1 MGGPGPALRLPP
13 PLLKPSLVNLLSA
26 ENLAKSY
33 GERELFSGLSFGI
46 NQGQKVALIA
56 RNGTG
61 KSTLLNILAG
71 KDAPDT
77 GQVTYRKG
85 LRVAYLEQEPLLDP
99 ALTVGETLY
108 ASANE
113 LVRIVGRYEA
123 ALQKPED
130 ASGYQRAF
138 EAMERAGAWDLE
150 TRFNQILSRLQL
162 NDPEALVRTLS
173 GGQRRRL
180 ALAHC
185 LIEEPELLLL
195 DEPTNHLDLEMIEW
209 LEAYFAGRPISL
221 LMVTHDRYFLD
232 RVCNQ
237 ILELEAGNLSTFPGG
252 YEDYLREKEARE
264 AVAATTA
271 HKTKALYKKELE
283 WMRRQ
288 PKART
293 TKSKSRIEDFE
304 ALKQK
309 ALQRRQEREMEL
321 EINMERLGT
330 KVVELHRVAKRY
342 GERTLFEGFTY
353 SFQRGERV
361 GLIGP
366 NGSGKTTLLDMV
378 AGRVQPDAGKVVHGE
393 TLKMGYYTQAGL
405 TADPGMKVIDAVR
418 EFGDY
423 IPLKKGRQLSAQ
435 QLLERFLFDRSAQY
449 DYIEKLSGG
458 ERKRLFLCTVLIQN
472 PNFLILDEPTNDLD
486 IMTLSVLEDFLLD
499 FPGTLLIVSHDR
511 YFMDKITDHLF
522 VFDGQGGIRDFPG
535 NYTDFRMY
543 GPDESTSVSPSVP
556 APETR
561 QAKSPASRGKRNYA
575 QQREYETLEG
585 EIARLEVRKTDLESA
600 LANPD
605 QAGEQLDQTARELA
619 GLLAEL
625 EGKTERWFELAA
637 VEEE

>member
-1 MGGPGPALRLPP
+1 M
-13 PLLKPSLVNLLSA
+13 NLLSA
-26 ENLAKSY
+26 ENLSKSY
-33 GERELFSGLSFGI
+33 GERVLFSGLTFGI

-71 KDAPDT
+71 KDAPDS
-77 GQVTYRKG
+77 GQVTCRKG
-85 LRVAYLEQEPLLDP
+85 LRVAYLEQEPLLD
-99 ALTVGETLY
+99 ASLTVGETLY
-108 ASANE
+108 ASENE

-123 ALQKPED
+123 ALQRPED
-130 ASGYQRAF
+130 TAGYQRAF

-162 NDPEALVRTLS
+162 NDPQALVATLS

-195 DEPTNHLDLEMIEW
+195 DEPTNHLDLDMIEW
-209 LEAYFAGRPISL
+209 LEAYFAAQPVSL

-237 ILELEAGNLSTFPGG
+237 ILELDNGTLYTYPGG
-252 YEDYLREKEARE
+252 YQEYLQEKEARE

-271 HKTKALYKKELE
+271 RKTQALFRKELE

-293 TKSKSRIEDFE
+293 TKSRARIEDFE
-304 ALKQK
+304 QLKTR

-342 GERTLFEGFTY
+342 GDRTLFEGF
-353 SFQRGERV
+353 SHAFQRGERV
-361 GLIGP
+361 GLVGP
-366 NGSGKTTLLDMV
+366 NGSGKTTFLELV
-378 AGRVQPDAGKVVHGE
+378 AGNLQPDAGKVVHGE
-393 TLKMGYYTQAGL
+393 TLKIGYYTQAGMA
-405 TADPGMKVIDAVR
+405 ADPGMKVIDAVR

-486 IMTLSVLEDFLLD
+486 IITLSVLEDFLLD

-522 VFDGQGGIRDFPG
+522 VFDGRGGIRDFPG
-535 NYTDFRMY
+535 NYTDFRRY
-543 GPDESTSVSPSVP
+543 GLPEDPGMAAGPTP
-556 APETR
+556 AP
-561 QAKSPASRGKRNYA
+561 AAPAPQEKTGGRKGKRTYA
-575 QQREYETLEG
+575 QQREFESLEG
-585 EIARLEVRKTDLESA
+585 EIARLEGRKAELEA
-600 LANPD
+600 GLADPGLP
-605 QAGEQLDQTARELA
+605 GELLDRQARELA

-625 EGKTERWFELAA
+625 EEKTGRWFELAA
-637 VEEE
+637 IEEDA

>member
-1 MGGPGPALRLPP
+1 M
-13 PLLKPSLVNLLSA
+13 NLLSA
-26 ENLAKSY
+26 ENLTKSY
-33 GERELFSGLSFGI
+33 GERELFSGLTFGI

-77 GQVTYRKG
+77 GQVTYRRG
-85 LRVAYLEQEPLLDP
+85 LRMAYLEQDPILEPD
-99 ALTVGETLY
+99 LTVAETLY
-108 ASANE
+108 ASENE

-123 ALQKPED
+123 ALLHPED
-130 ASGYQRAF
+130 AAGYQRAF

-162 NDPEALVRTLS
+162 NDPQAPVRTLS

-209 LEAYFAGRPISL
+209 LEAYFAGQPISL

-237 ILELEAGNLSTFPGG
+237 ILELEAGSLSSYQGG
-252 YEDYLREKEARE
+252 YQDYLREKEARE

-271 HKTKALYKKELE
+271 RKTQALYSKELE

-304 ALKQK
+304 ALKNK
-309 ALQRRQEREMEL
+309 VLQRRQGREMEL

-330 KVVELHRVAKRY
+330 KVVELHRVSKRY
-342 GERTLFEGFTY
+342 GDRTLFEGFSY
-353 SFQRGERV
+353 SFKRGERV

-366 NGSGKTTLLDMV
+366 NGSGKTTLLELV

-393 TLKMGYYTQAGL
+393 TLKMGYYTQARFQ
-405 TADPGMKVIDAVR
+405 ADPGMKVIDAVR
-418 EFGDY
+418 AFGDY

-486 IMTLSVLEDFLLD
+486 IFTLSVLEDFLLD

-522 VFDGQGGIRDFPG
+522 IFDGRGGIRDFPG
-535 NYTDFRMY
+535 NYTDFRLY
-543 GPDESTSVSPSVP
+543 GPDHSPGADSIEAPST
-556 APETR
+556 
-561 QAKSPASRGKRNYA
+561 SPASPQIKSGARQGKRTYA
-575 QQREYETLEG
+575 QQREYETLEAD
-585 EIARLEVRKTDLESA
+585 IARLESRKTELEA
-600 LANPD
+600 TLADPEHP
-605 QAGEQLDQTARELA
+605 GEQLDQTARELA

-625 EGKTERWFELAA
+625 ETKTERWFELAGI
-637 VEEE
+637 EEDL

>member
-1 MGGPGPALRLPP
+1 M
-13 PLLKPSLVNLLSA
+13 NLLSA
-26 ENLAKSY
+26 ENLSKSY
-33 GERELFSGLSFGI
+33 GERQLFSGLTFGI

-71 KDAPDT
+71 KDAPDS
-77 GQVTYRKG
+77 GQVTCRKG
-85 LRVAYLEQEPLLDP
+85 LRVAYLEQEPLLD
-99 ALTVGETLY
+99 ASLTVGETLY
-108 ASANE
+108 ASENE

-123 ALQKPED
+123 ALQRPED
-130 ASGYQRAF
+130 TAGYQRAF

-162 NDPEALVRTLS
+162 NNPQALVGTLS

-195 DEPTNHLDLEMIEW
+195 DEPTNHLDLDMIEW
-209 LEAYFAGRPISL
+209 LEAYFAIQPVSL

-237 ILELEAGNLSTFPGG
+237 ILELEGGILSTYQGG
-252 YEDYLREKEARE
+252 YQDYLREKEARE

-271 HKTKALYKKELE
+271 HKTRALYRKELE

-293 TKSKSRIEDFE
+293 TKSRARIEDFE
-304 ALKQK
+304 QLKKK

-342 GERTLFEGFTY
+342 GDRTLFEGFSYT
-353 SFQRGERV
+353 FQRGERV
-361 GLIGP
+361 GLVGP
-366 NGSGKTTLLDMV
+366 NGSGKTTFLDLV
-378 AGRVQPDAGKVVHGE
+378 AGTLQPDTGKVVHGE
-393 TLKMGYYTQAGL
+393 TLKMGYYTQAGMS
-405 TADPGMKVIDAVR
+405 ADPGMKVIDAVR

-486 IMTLSVLEDFLLD
+486 IITLSVLEDFLLD

-535 NYTDFRMY
+535 NYTDFRRY
-543 GPDESTSVSPSVP
+543 GLPEDPGTATGTTP
-556 APETR
+556 APAT
-561 QAKSPASRGKRNYA
+561 PAPQEKTGGRKGKRTYA
-575 QQREYETLEG
+575 QQREFEALEA
-585 EIARLEVRKTDLESA
+585 EIARLEGRKAELESA
-600 LANPD
+600 LADP
-605 QAGEQLDQTARELA
+605 ALPGELLDQHARELA
-619 GLLAEL
+619 GLLAGL
-625 EGKTERWFELAA
+625 EEKTGRWFDLAA
-637 VEEE
+637 IGEDS

>member
-1 MGGPGPALRLPP
+1 
-13 PLLKPSLVNLLSA
+13 VNLLSA
-26 ENLAKSY
+26 ENLSKSY
-33 GERELFSGLSFGI
+33 GERQLFSGLTFGI

-71 KDAPDT
+71 KDFPDS
-77 GQVTYRKG
+77 GLVTYRKG
-85 LRVAYLEQEPLLDP
+85 LRVAYLEQEPLLD
-99 ALTVGETLY
+99 ASLTVGETLY
-108 ASANE
+108 ASENE
-113 LVRIVGRYEA
+113 LVRIVGQYEA
-123 ALQKPED
+123 ALQRPED
-130 ASGYQRAF
+130 TAGYQRAF
-138 EAMERAGAWDLE
+138 EAMERARAWDLE

-162 NDPEALVRTLS
+162 NDPRAPVGTLS

-209 LEAYFAGRPISL
+209 LEDYFASQPVSL

-237 ILELEAGNLSTFPGG
+237 ILELDNGALYTYQGG
-252 YEDYLREKEARE
+252 YEAYLQEKEGRE
-264 AVAATTA
+264 AVTATTA
-271 HKTKALYKKELE
+271 RKTQALYKKELE

-293 TKSKSRIEDFE
+293 TKSRSRIEDFE
-304 ALKQK
+304 QLKKK

-321 EINMERLGT
+321 EINMERLGS

-342 GERTLFEGFTY
+342 GDRTLFEGFSY

-361 GLIGP
+361 GLVGP
-366 NGSGKTTLLDMV
+366 NGSGKTTFLDLV
-378 AGRVQPDAGKVVHGE
+378 AGLTLPDAGKVVQGE
-393 TLKMGYYTQAGL
+393 TLKIGYYTQAGMS
-405 TADPGMKVIDAVR
+405 ADPGMKVIDAVR

-486 IMTLSVLEDFLLD
+486 IITLSVLEDFLLD

-522 VFDGQGGIRDFPG
+522 IFDGRGGIRDFPG
-535 NYTDFRMY
+535 NYTDFRRY
-543 GPDESTSVSPSVP
+543 GLTEEAGAGTAPARAASP
-556 APETR
+556 APPQE
-561 QAKSPASRGKRNYA
+561 KSGARRGKRSYA
-575 QQREYETLEG
+575 QQREFETLET
-585 EIARLEVRKTDLESA
+585 EIARLESRKAELEA
-600 LANPD
+600 GLADPGLP
-605 QAGEQLDQTARELA
+605 GEQLDRVARELA
-619 GLLAEL
+619 SLLAEL

-637 VEEE
+637 IEEDL

>member
-1 MGGPGPALRLPP
+1 M
-13 PLLKPSLVNLLSA
+13 NLLSA

-33 GERELFSGLSFGI
+33 GERELFSGLTFGI

-71 KDAPDT
+71 KDAPDS
-77 GQVTYRKG
+77 GQVAYRKG
-85 LRVAYLEQEPLLDP
+85 LRVSYLEQEPGLDP
-99 ALTVGETLY
+99 ALTVAETLF
-108 ASANE
+108 ASENE
-113 LVRIVGRYEA
+113 VVRIVGRYEA
-123 ALQKPED
+123 ALLNPED
-130 ASGYQRAF
+130 TAGYQRAF

-162 NDPEALVRTLS
+162 NDPQAPVRTLS

-209 LEAYFAGRPISL
+209 LESYFAAQPISL

-237 ILELEAGNLSTFPGG
+237 ILELDAGTLSTYPGG
-252 YEDYLREKEARE
+252 YADYLREKDARE

-271 HKTKALYKKELE
+271 HKTKALYRKELD

-304 ALKQK
+304 ALKKK

-342 GERTLFEGFTY
+342 GDRTLFEGFSY
-353 SFQRGERV
+353 SFKRGERV

-366 NGSGKTTLLDMV
+366 NGSGKTTLLDLV
-378 AGRVQPDAGKVVHGE
+378 AGRLQPDGGKVVHGE
-393 TLKMGYYTQAGL
+393 TLKLGYYTQAGIQ
-405 TADPGMKVIDAVR
+405 ADPGMKVIDAVR

-535 NYTDFRMY
+535 NYTDFRIY
-543 GPDESTSVSPSVP
+543 GPEEAPAATPVP
-556 APETR
+556 ASQPAEPT
-561 QAKSPASRGKRNYA
+561 QAKSGARRGKRSYA
-575 QQREYETLEG
+575 QQREYETLEA
-585 EIARLEVRKTDLESA
+585 EIARLEERKTKLEAAFS
-600 LANPD
+600 NP
-605 QAGEQLDQTARELA
+605 QLNGEQLDQASRDLA
-619 GLLAEL
+619 SLLAEL

-637 VEEE
+637 IEEEA